1 MAGFFDSFTGDVKL
15 GGTPTKDDEPS
26 RLAQLLRS
34 VARGAPQAVTGL
46 VDLAALPLTA
56 TGMIEPKNVFGST
69 DYLTDKGLLP
79 KPQGGLVNQTAE
91 VLAGGLMPLSPAA
104 LRQTAAGLRS
114 LAPKAGEM
122 AEDFMRKTGG
132 LADVVPVGPNK
143 VPSNEILFPGRSL
156 SSLSGPEKSALTR
169 FDKELTNDAAMRRE
183 IMRLE
188 GGGTQ
193 EKRITPLVNKT
204 IYQPEDLLGKEIAF
218 FGGDQTRAGVQFDAI
233 NGVPLS
239 KSVVAQGG
247 DEYPF
252 LKPNY
257 DSNTGWASNI
267 GPATGHLENMNKAFE
282 RADGARDVVAI
293 KNSMN
298 PDGADFSHPVAQAL
312 VRQLEVLNPS
322 KEAVAMVDEM
332 IRNTPNAK
340 GKVGDYKGFAGL
352 RSGDI
357 EEQMM
362 NGIPGMASGGDLRK
376 AIAYQMRSAKA
387 RREGFPI
394 YEDVLD
400 AMLIPELR
408 NQTTGQAGNV
418 IFSPKYMDELNANP
432 DYVHESYSH
441 GIPRQEGGM
450 IGGLAEP
457 VPTRILAHK
466 TYDAKIREGRLP
478 HQAAR
483 SMQTS
488 SWSEKFDEQSLEK
501 TLEYLKERKRLLEQE

>member
-1 MAGFFDSFTGDVKL
+1 MAGFFDSYN
-15 GGTPTKDDEPS
+15 GGVSLAGKPEEDDKPS
-26 RLAQLLRS
+26 KIAQLLRS

-56 TGMIEPKNVFGST
+56 TGMIDSKNVFGST
-69 DYLTDKGLLP
+69 DYLTEKGLLP
-79 KPQGGLVNQTAE
+79 KPQPGLGNQTAE

-104 LRQTAAGLRS
+104 IRQTVAGVKS
-114 LAPKAGEM
+114 LAPKALEMGE
-122 AEDFMRKTGG
+122 DYLRSVGG

-143 VPSNEILFPGRSL
+143 VPSNEILFPGRAL
-156 SSLSGPEKSALTR
+156 SSLTGPEKSALTR
-169 FDKELTNDAAMRRE
+169 FDKELTNDVAMRRE
-183 IMRLE
+183 VMRLE
-188 GGGTQ
+188 GGGTK
-193 EKRITPLVNKT
+193 EKRITPLVQKQL
-204 IYQPEDLLGKEIAF
+204 YQPEDLLGKEIAF
-218 FGGDQTRAGVQFDAI
+218 FGGDQTRAGVQFDTI

-252 LKPNY
+252 LQPNY
-257 DSNTGWASNI
+257 ESNTGWASNI

-282 RADGARDVVAI
+282 RSGGRDVVAI

-298 PDGADFSHPVAQAL
+298 PDGADFSHPIAQAL
-312 VRQLEVLNPS
+312 VRQLDVLQPS

-340 GKVGDYKGFAGL
+340 GKVGDYKDFAGL
-352 RSGDI
+352 RSGNI

-400 AMLIPELR
+400 AMLVPELR

-418 IFSPKYMDELNANP
+418 IFSPKYMDDLNPNP
-432 DYVHESYSH
+432 A
-441 GIPRQEGGM
+441 
-450 IGGLAEP
+450 GL
-457 VPTRILAHK
+457 
-466 TYDAKIREGRLP
+466 
-478 HQAAR
+478 
-483 SMQTS
+483 
-488 SWSEKFDEQSLEK
+488 SLGNK
-501 TLEYLKERKRLLEQE
+501 SLQL

>member
-1 MAGFFDSFTGDVKL
+1 MAGFFDSYNGGISL
-15 GGTPTKDDEPS
+15 GGKPDEEDKPS
-26 RLAQLLRS
+26 KIAQLLRS

-56 TGMIEPKNVFGST
+56 TNVLRPDQVFGST
-69 DYLTDKGLLP
+69 DYLTKRGLLP
-79 KPQGGLVNQTAE
+79 QPQKGLANQTVE
-91 VLAGGLMPLSPAA
+91 VLSGGLMPLSPAA
-104 LRQTAAGLRS
+104 LRQTVAGVKS
-114 LAPKAGEM
+114 LAPKALEMGE
-122 AEDFMRKTGG
+122 DYLRNIGG

-143 VPSNEILFPGRSL
+143 VPSNEILFPNRSL
-156 SSLSGPEKSALTR
+156 SSLTGPEKSALTR
-169 FDKELTNDAAMRRE
+169 FDKELMNDVAMRRE
-183 IMRLE
+183 VMRLE
-188 GGGTQ
+188 GGGTK
-193 EKRITPLVNKT
+193 EKRITPLVDKKL
-204 IYQPEDLLGKEIAF
+204 YQPEDLLGKEIAF
-218 FGGDQTRAGVQFDAI
+218 FGGDQTRAGVQFDSI

-252 LKPNY
+252 LQPNY
-257 DSNTGWASNI
+257 ESNTGWASNI

-282 RADGARDVVAI
+282 RSNGRDVVAL

-298 PDGADFSHPVAQAL
+298 ADGADFSHPVAQAL
-312 VRQLEVLNPS
+312 VRQLEVLKPS

-340 GKVGDYKGFAGL
+340 GKVGDYKDFAGL
-352 RSGDI
+352 TSPNI

-362 NGIPGMASGGDLRK
+362 KGIEGMASGGDLRK

-387 RREGFPI
+387 RKEGFPI

-400 AMLIPELR
+400 AMITPELR
-408 NQTTGQAGNV
+408 NQTTGQGGNV
-418 IFSPKYMDELNANP
+418 IFSPKYMDQLNPNP
-432 DYVHESYSH
+432 DYIHDSYSH
-441 GIPRQEGGM
+441 GIPRAEGGM

-457 VPTRILAHK
+457 VPTRILANK
-466 TYDAKIREGRLP
+466 TYDAKIAEGRLP

-501 TLEYLKERKRLLEQE
+501 TLAYLKERKRLLEQE